1 MESYGFIN
9 LQMHEMKKG
18 DDSMVPWWGLPIA
31 LVFGVAVG
39 IVLIAII
46 SANDEEE

>member
-1 MESYGFIN
+1 
-9 LQMHEMKKG
+9 
-18 DDSMVPWWGLPIA
+18 MVPWWGLPLA

-39 IVLIAII
+39 IVLIALI

>member
-1 MESYGFIN
+1 
-9 LQMHEMKKG
+9 
-18 DDSMVPWWGLPIA
+18 MVPWWGLPIA

>member
-1 MESYGFIN
+1 
-9 LQMHEMKKG
+9 
-18 DDSMVPWWGLPIA
+18 MVPWWGLPIA
-31 LVFGVAVG
+31 LAFGVAVG

>member
-1 MESYGFIN
+1 
-9 LQMHEMKKG
+9 
-18 DDSMVPWWGLPIA
+18 MVPWWGLPLA
-31 LVFGVAVG
+31 MVFGVAVG

>member
-1 MESYGFIN
+1 
-9 LQMHEMKKG
+9 
-18 DDSMVPWWGLPIA
+18 MVPWWSLPLA

-39 IVLIAII
+39 IVLIALI